1 MKRGR
6 PTLESQKEFAIKTI
20 SKQEKKDL
28 KH

>member
-6 PTLESQKEFAIKTI
+6 AGIGTGKEPIKKTI

-28 KH
+28 KK